1 MTHLVSTISL
11 KLPLLLAQAPGATGQ
26 QLFPNLGPDLLN
38 LLKAIGLFILGLIVA
53 YIVKGLVRGLLKR
66 TDIDNR
72 IASWISGG
80 RGDSIPIENWIAN
93 LFFWIIVLFAVV
105 AFLNALQLDAVS
117 APLNALL
124 NQITSF
130 IPQIIGAIL
139 LIAIAWIVAT
149 VVKLVV
155 TRVLGA
161 LNIDERLG
169 QQTGGT
175 SEFSLSDTIGN
186 ALYWFIFLLFLPA
199 ILSTLQLQGTL
210 GPVQSLLDDIL
221 AILPNI
227 LAAILIAAVGW
238 LVAQIVR
245 RLTTNLL
252 SATGIDRVGE
262 KFGFSGTAGRQSL
275 SWLIGTIV
283 YVLVLIPVAIA
294 ALNALQIQAISAPAI
309 DMLNQVLNLL
319 PKLFA
324 AGVVLAIAY
333 IIGRYVAE
341 FVTDILTGIGFNNLF
356 QWLGISTPPTPPTP
370 PQPTDTLPN
379 ETEQPT
385 ILQTEP
391 VVGTKTPSEIVGV
404 IASIGIVLIAFLTAV
419 DILQIQALTVVVS
432 VILAIAAQV
441 LIGLIIFAVGLYLA
455 NLAYKLIASS
465 DSYQARFLAQAAR
478 IAIIALA
485 SAMAL
490 NQMGV
495 APNLVNL
502 AFGLLV
508 GGIAVAIA
516 LAFGLGGREV
526 ANEQLRSWVNS
537 FKNR

>member
-11 KLPLLLAQAPGATGQ
+11 NLPLWLAQAPGTFNQ
-26 QLFPNLGPDLLN
+26 QFVNLGDVWN
-38 LLKAIGLFILGLIVA
+38 LLKAIGIFILGLIIA
-53 YIVKGLVRGLLKR
+53 WIAKAIVQGVLKR
-66 TDIDNR
+66 TNIDNR
-72 IASWISGG
+72 ITAWISGG
-80 RGDSIPIENWIAN
+80 EGESIPIENWIAN
-93 LFFWIIVLFAVV
+93 LVFWLIVLFAIV
-105 AFLNALQLDAVS
+105 AFLNALQLEAVS
-117 APLNALL
+117 APLNSLL

-130 IPQIIGAIL
+130 LPQILGAAL
-139 LIAIAWIVAT
+139 LLGIAWLVAT

-155 TRVLGA
+155 TRVLRA

-169 QQTGGT
+169 EQTGST
-175 SEFSLSDTIGN
+175 PDFTLSDTLGN
-186 ALYWFIFLLFLPA
+186 VLYWFIFLLFLPA

-210 GPVQSLLDDIL
+210 EPVQNLLNDIL

-227 LAAILIAAVGW
+227 LAAILIGAVGW
-238 LVAQIVR
+238 FIAQLIR

-283 YVLVLIPVAIA
+283 YVLILIPVAIA

-309 DMLNQVLNLL
+309 DMLNQVLNLI
-319 PKLFA
+319 PRLFA
-324 AGVVLAIAY
+324 AGVVLAIGY
-333 IIGRYVAE
+333 VLGRFVAE
-341 FVTDILTGIGFNNLF
+341 FVTDLLAGIGFNNLF
-356 QWLGISTPPTPPTP
+356 QWLGISAPPPTPTPTQPSDIP
-370 PQPTDTLPN
+370 PS

-391 VVGTKTPSEIVGV
+391 VIGIKTPSQIVGI
-404 IASIGIVLIAFLTAV
+404 IAWVAIVLIAFLTAV
-419 DILQIQALTVVVS
+419 DILQIAALTGVVS
-432 VILAIAAQV
+432 LILAIAGQV
-441 LIGLIIFAVGLYLA
+441 LIGLIIFAIGLYFA

-478 IAIIALA
+478 VAIIIFA

-490 NQMGV
+490 ERMGV
-495 APNLVNL
+495 APNIVNL
-502 AFGLLV
+502 AFGLLL
-508 GGIAVAIA
+508 GAIAVAIA

-526 ANEQLRSWVNS
+526 ANEQLRSWVSS
-537 FKNR
+537 FKNK

>member
-11 KLPLLLAQAPGATGQ
+11 NLPLWLAQAPGTFNQ
-26 QLFPNLGPDLLN
+26 QFPILLGDVLN
-38 LLKAIGLFILGLIVA
+38 LLKAIVIFILGLIIA
-53 YIVKGLVRGLLKR
+53 WIAKAIVQGVLKR
-66 TDIDNR
+66 TNIDNR
-72 IASWISGG
+72 IAASISGG
-80 RGDSIPIENWIAN
+80 EGESIPIENWIAN
-93 LFFWIIVLFAVV
+93 LVFWLIVLFAIV
-105 AFLNALQLDAVS
+105 AFLNALQLEAVS
-117 APLNALL
+117 APLNSLL

-130 IPQIIGAIL
+130 LPQILGAAL
-139 LIAIAWIVAT
+139 LLGIAWLVAT

-155 TRVLGA
+155 TRVLRA

-169 QQTGGT
+169 EQTGST
-175 SEFSLSDTIGN
+175 SDFTLSDTLGN
-186 ALYWFIFLLFLPA
+186 VLYWFIFLLFLPA

-210 GPVQSLLDDIL
+210 EPVQNLLNDIL

-227 LAAILIAAVGW
+227 LAAILIGAVGW
-238 LVAQIVR
+238 FIAQLVR

-262 KFGFSGTAGRQSL
+262 KFGFSSTAGRQSL

-283 YVLVLIPVAIA
+283 YVLILIPVAIA

-309 DMLNQVLNLL
+309 DMLNQVLNLI
-319 PKLFA
+319 PRLFA
-324 AGVVLAIAY
+324 AAVVLAIAY
-333 IIGRYVAE
+333 IIGRFLAE
-341 FVTDILTGIGFNNLF
+341 LVTDLLAGIGFNNLF
-356 QWLGISTPPTPPTP
+356 QWLGISAPAPTPT
-370 PQPTDTLPN
+370 QPTDIPLSG
-379 ETEQPT
+379 TEQPT

-391 VVGTKTPSEIVGV
+391 VIGTKTPSQIVGI
-404 IASIGIVLIAFLTAV
+404 IAWVAIVLIAFLTAV
-419 DILQIQALTVVVS
+419 DILQIAALTGVVS

-441 LIGLIIFAVGLYLA
+441 LVGLIIFAVGLYLA

-465 DSYQARFLAQAAR
+465 DSYQARVLAQAAR
-478 IAIIALA
+478 VAIITLA

-490 NQMGV
+490 ERIGI
-495 APNLVNL
+495 APNIVNL
-502 AFGLLV
+502 AFGLLL

-537 FKNR
+537 FKNK

>member
-1 MTHLVSTISL
+1 MRHLVSTISL
-11 KLPLLLAQAPGATGQ
+11 NLPLWLAQAPGTPGQ
-26 QLFPNLGPDLLN
+26 QFVNLGDVWN
-38 LLKAIGLFILGLIVA
+38 LLKAIGIFILGLIIA
-53 YIVKGLVRGLLKR
+53 WIAKAIVKGVLKR
-66 TDIDNR
+66 TSIDNR
-72 IASWISGG
+72 IASWISGREG
-80 RGDSIPIENWIAN
+80 ESIPIENWIAN
-93 LFFWIIVLFAVV
+93 LVFWLIVLFAIV
-105 AFLNALQLDAVS
+105 AFLNALQLEAVS
-117 APLNALL
+117 APLNTLL

-130 IPQIIGAIL
+130 LPQILGAAL
-139 LIAIAWIVAT
+139 LLGIAWLVAT

-155 TRVLGA
+155 TRVLRA
-161 LNIDERLG
+161 INIDERLG
-169 QQTGGT
+169 QQTEGP
-175 SEFSLSDTIGN
+175 SDFALSDTIGN

-210 GPVQSLLDDIL
+210 GPVQRLLNDIL

-227 LAAILIAAVGW
+227 LAAILIGAVGW
-238 LVAQIVR
+238 FIAQIVR
-245 RLTTNLL
+245 RLTTNFL
-252 SATGIDRVGE
+252 SATGIDRVGA

-309 DMLNQVLNLL
+309 NMLNQVLNLL
-319 PKLFA
+319 PRLFA
-324 AGVVLAIAY
+324 AAVVLAIAY
-333 IIGRYVAE
+333 IIGRYIAE
-341 FVTDILTGIGFNNLF
+341 FVTDLLAGIGFNNLF
-356 QWLGISTPPTPPTP
+356 QWLGISAPSPTPTP
-370 PQPTDTLPN
+370 PQPTDIPPSG
-379 ETEQPT
+379 TEQPT

-391 VVGTKTPSEIVGV
+391 VIGTKTPSQIVGI
-404 IASIGIVLIAFLTAV
+404 IAWIAIVLIAFLTAV
-419 DILQIQALTVVVS
+419 DILQIEALTAVVS
-432 VILAIAAQV
+432 VILAIAGQV

-455 NLAYKLIASS
+455 NVAYKLIASS
-465 DSYQARFLAQAAR
+465 NSYQARVLAQAAR
-478 IAIIALA
+478 VAIIALA

-502 AFGLLV
+502 AFGLLLGAV
-508 GGIAVAIA
+508 AVAIA

>member
-11 KLPLLLAQAPGATGQ
+11 NLPLWLAQAPGTFEQ
-26 QLFPNLGPDLLN
+26 QFVNLGDVWN
-38 LLKAIGLFILGLIVA
+38 LFKAIGIFILGLIIA
-53 YIVKGLVRGLLKR
+53 WIAKAIVQGVLKR
-66 TDIDNR
+66 TSIDNR
-72 IASWISGG
+72 IAAWISGG
-80 RGDSIPIENWIAN
+80 EGESIPIENWIAN
-93 LFFWIIVLFAVV
+93 LVFWLIVLFAIV
-105 AFLNALQLDAVS
+105 AFLNALQLEAVS
-117 APLNALL
+117 APLNSLL

-130 IPQIIGAIL
+130 LPQILGAAL
-139 LIAIAWIVAT
+139 LLGIAWLVAT

-155 TRVLGA
+155 TRVLRA

-169 QQTGGT
+169 QQTEGT
-175 SEFSLSDTIGN
+175 SDFTLSDTIGN

-210 GPVQSLLDDIL
+210 EPVQNLLNDIL

-227 LAAILIAAVGW
+227 LAAILIGAVGW
-238 LVAQIVR
+238 FIAQLVR

-283 YVLVLIPVAIA
+283 YVLILIPVAIA

-309 DMLNQVLNLL
+309 DMLNQVLNLI
-319 PKLFA
+319 PRLFA
-324 AGVVLAIAY
+324 AAVVLAIAY
-333 IIGRYVAE
+333 IIGRFIAE
-341 FVTDILTGIGFNNLF
+341 FVTDLLTGIGFNNLF
-356 QWLGISTPPTPPTP
+356 QWLGISAPPTPTPTP
-370 PQPTDTLPN
+370 PQPTDIPPS
-379 ETEQPT
+379 ETEQLT

-391 VVGTKTPSEIVGV
+391 VIGTKTPSQIVGI
-404 IASIGIVLIAFLTAV
+404 IAWVAIVLIAFLTAV
-419 DILQIQALTVVVS
+419 DILQIQALTGVVS

-478 IAIIALA
+478 VAIIILA

-490 NQMGV
+490 DRMGV
-495 APNLVNL
+495 APNIVNL
-502 AFGLLV
+502 AFGLLL
-508 GGIAVAIA
+508 GAIAVAIA